1 MESTRDI
8 KGRIKS
14 VTNIQQITKAMKMVA
29 AARLR
34 KAEEKANGSRP
45 YAEKIGELLR
55 RASSVTPGFTSPL
68 LATRPVKKVGYLII
82 SSDKGLAGAYNS
94 NVMKRTIQEISG
106 KDPASYSIY
115 MCGKQGRNFLKFRGY
130 ELASYHFGFLINHP
144 PRTPLTSPRKW

>member
-55 RASSVTPGFTSPL
+55 RVYMTNMQKL
-68 LATRPVKKVGYLII
+68 YL
-82 SSDKGLAGAYNS
+82 DLFPN
-94 NVMKRTIQEISG
+94 
-106 KDPASYSIY
+106 IY
-115 MCGKQGRNFLKFRGY
+115 IKSEQSLHH
-130 ELASYHFGFLINHP
+130 LS
-144 PRTPLTSPRKW
+144 

>member
-45 YAEKIGELLR
+45 YAER
-55 RASSVTPGFTSPL
+55 RSD
-68 LATRPVKKVGYLII
+68 I
-82 SSDKGLAGAYNS
+82 SSFAATKAL
-94 NVMKRTIQEISG
+94 
-106 KDPASYSIY
+106 PA
-115 MCGKQGRNFLKFRGY
+115 
-130 ELASYHFGFLINHP
+130 LI
-144 PRTPLTSPRKW
+144 TPT

>member
-55 RASSVTPGFTSPL
+55 RASSVTPGFTSPQSL
-68 LATRPVKKVGYLII
+68 
-82 SSDKGLAGAYNS
+82 
-94 NVMKRTIQEISG
+94 
-106 KDPASYSIY
+106 
-115 MCGKQGRNFLKFRGY
+115 FRG
-130 ELASYHFGFLINHP
+130 HK
-144 PRTPLTSPRKW
+144 PLRGKKFSLR